1 MTEIIPIAD
10 SRIGRSVGRRPGRQQ
25 VPSSRQRVYVLFT
38 DLEETLGAIR
48 VAKRLADALAGR
60 VTVVHFRPVDFGA
73 PIDSPSGRSPAET
86 DAFRERL
93 EAEGCDVDVR
103 VCLCRDARRTLPMV
117 FDDHSLVVVGGHH
130 RWWPTAADRWRRT
143 LEAAGH
149 LVVFVDGDAC
159 A

>member
-1 MTEIIPIAD
+1 MTEIIPIA
-10 SRIGRSVGRRPGRQQ
+10 RARTGGPAAGRAGREQARSAPR
-25 VPSSRQRVYVLFT
+25 RVYVLFT
-38 DLEETLGAIR
+38 EIEETLGAVR
-48 VAKRLADALAGR
+48 VGRRLADAIAGR
-60 VTVVHFRPVDFGA
+60 VTVVHFRPVDFAA

-86 DAFRERL
+86 DAFRARL

-103 VCLCRDARRTLPMV
+103 VCLCRDARRALPLV
-117 FDDHSLVVVGGHH
+117 FEDHSLVVVGGRH
-130 RWWPTAADRWRRT
+130 RWWPTPADRWRRT